1 MGKASRD
8 KGLRNERQLVN
19 ELKEWGLA
27 AERVPLSGALGG
39 KDVGDVLVAGM
50 RFEAK
55 VRAGAFSLL
64 YRWLSKVDGLFL
76 KSDRQEQLVVMRM
89 RTFRRLLQQD
99 NGAHD
104 NGSTQGDSPSTPN

>member
-19 ELKEWGLA
+19 DLKA
-27 AERVPLSGALGG
+27 AGFDASRVPLSGALGG
-39 KDVGDVLVAGM
+39 KDVGDVIVSGM

-55 VRAGAFSLL
+55 VRSGSFSLL

-89 RTFRRLLQQD
+89 RTFKQLLQNA
-99 NGAHD
+99 NGVHE
-104 NGSTQGDSPSTPN
+104 NGTTQNSS